1 MSYVHRSL
9 RSEGVRV
16 GICSNLCEP
25 YGAAVLRGFPK
36 MDGYAFSY
44 EVGAMKPHAIIYQS
58 ICSALAVVP
67 GEMFDDR
74 KQQIAMVGD
83 SVKCDRDGPRGSGDA
98 GISFKQVGQ
107 GSRAG
112 FGSICSSG
120 H

>member
-1 MSYVHRSL
+1 M
-9 RSEGVRV
+9 

-25 YGAAVLRGFPK
+25 YAAAVLRGFPK

-58 ICSALAVVP
+58 ICSALAVVS

-83 SVKCDRDGPRGSGDA
+83 SVKCDRDGPRAAGMLGFHLNRSGRGAVQDLVQFA
-98 GISFKQVGQ
+98 HLVIE
-107 GSRAG
+107 SRHSHSVKLLGA
-112 FGSICSSG
+112 
-120 H
+120 